1 MLKNAETLEK
11 ETINETANENAVTYV
26 YKDDPK
32 LYDVCPEYRAIRDKN
47 LQNMEI
53 DEYMYL
59 IYSVK
64 YSTMDVKL
72 LSENLTFRLYGNFTK
87 SCFVSDFC
95 IGTIIPEETFRFI
108 QNISETVCIERI

>member
-1 MLKNAETLEK
+1 MLNNTETLEK
-11 ETINETANENAVTYV
+11 ETVNETAESYV
-26 YKDDPK
+26 LYKDAPK
-32 LYDVCPEYRAIRDKN
+32 LCNVCTKYRAIRDKN

-59 IYSVK
+59 IYSVG